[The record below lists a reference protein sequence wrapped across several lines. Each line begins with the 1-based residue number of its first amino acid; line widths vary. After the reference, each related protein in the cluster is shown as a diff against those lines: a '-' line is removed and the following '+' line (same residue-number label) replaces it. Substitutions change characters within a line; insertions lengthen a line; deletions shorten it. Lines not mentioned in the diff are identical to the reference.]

1 MFKEQSKTVVR
12 LIEKS
17 KSEFFQEKFLVAD
30 SKEIFQLVNSML
42 NSFPDAAESQT
53 MVDKFAN
60 FFDTKV
66 KNINQSIDNI
76 ICTYSCASQEM
87 DTKPTQIFQAFEQ
100 QSVAD
105 IRKIMKK
112 SATKSCSLDPLP
124 TSLLK
129 ADEVL
134 ECLLPAVVPQR
145 FKRAHVTP
153 LLKKEGLDVNILK
166 NYCPVSNLSFISK
179 VLERTVAKQLTE
191 HLISLATQLRQ
202 HC

>member
-1 MFKEQSKTVVR
+1 MKSMILGDDGISWKENSSKPALKYISR
-12 LIEKS
+12 CLRNSQKLFFLIEKS

-87 DTKPTQIFQAFEQ
+87 DTKPT
-100 QSVAD
+100 
-105 IRKIMKK
+105 
-112 SATKSCSLDPLP
+112 
-124 TSLLK
+124 
-129 ADEVL
+129 
-134 ECLLPAVVPQR
+134 
-145 FKRAHVTP
+145 
-153 LLKKEGLDVNILK
+153 
-166 NYCPVSNLSFISK
+166 
-179 VLERTVAKQLTE
+179 
-191 HLISLATQLRQ
+191 
-202 HC
+202 